1 MKKVTQRITG
11 MLLIVMMTVSCL
23 PFYLKNMPAA
33 EAAGEKYGYIDVSSA
48 LNVRSGPGTG
58 NPVIGSCY
66 GNQKVKILGTSG
78 SWYKISYE
86 YNGKTV
92 TGYVSSEYVSIYDG
106 TYDESYAAKLRS
118 AGFPESYLPALCYLH
133 SKHPDWVFTPYKT
146 GLKWNAVMEAE
157 SRIGENLIPIS
168 SISSWLRTDGGAY
181 NWETDKY
188 TAYDS
193 SVWGAASKELI
204 AYYIDP
210 RNFLSEYGIFM
221 FEKLSYNSSIHT
233 EAGVKT
239 MLASTFMNGTYDGR
253 NSYASLF
260 MEAAKQSGVSP
271 YMLAARVI
279 QEQGVNGT
287 SGSISG
293 KVSGYEGIYNY
304 FNIGAVSSSNPVVQ
318 GLKYASQTDAS
329 TLRPWNSRYK
339 AVVGGGIFLGK
350 QYINKGQDTLYLQ
363 KFNVT
368 PVNTYGHQ
376 YMTNVQA
383 VASEAPNQRKAYTNV
398 DIPIEFSIPVYEDM
412 PESPCLKPTATGNP
426 NSYLSSLTVSGI
438 NLTPSFKYTTTSYS
452 AVVPASTSSVTISAK
467 TVSSAATVT
476 GTGTKT
482 LNTGQ
487 NTFNVVVT
495 AGNGTKTTYRIVITR
510 QAGSGETPSPTQTP
524 SAAPTPTA
532 TPKPTT
538 VPESVTSDKYIISG
552 NYISGVS
559 PNTYVKGFLTYVK
572 VAGSNSKIITN
583 ANGVQYGTDS
593 LEKVGTGFIFR
604 TDTKTYKVVVKGD
617 IVADSS
623 VDIKDLLVL
632 KKYLLGYEK
641 LSDEKLKAACISDGS
656 EPGVMDLLLLK
667 KYLLGYTSL

>member
-1 MKKVTQRITG
+1 MKKVAKRITG
-11 MLLIVMMTVSCL
+11 IILIVIMTVSCL
-23 PFYLKNMPAA
+23 PLYLKNMPEADAA
-33 EAAGEKYGYIDVSSA
+33 EEKYGYIDVSSS

-58 NPVIGSCY
+58 NSIIGSCY

-86 YNGKTV
+86 YNGKTI
-92 TGYVSSEYVSIYDG
+92 TGYVSSEYVNIYDG
-106 TYDESYAAKLRS
+106 TYDETYAAKLRS

-133 SKHPDWVFTPYKT
+133 SKHPDWVFTPYIT
-146 GLKWNAVMEAE
+146 GLKWSAVMEAE
-157 SRIGENLIPIS
+157 GRIGENLIPIS

-181 NWETDKY
+181 NWETDTY

-233 EAGVKT
+233 EEGVKT
-239 MLASTFMNGTYDGR
+239 MLSSTFMSGTYDGK
-253 NSYASLF
+253 NTYASLF
-260 MEAAKQSGVSP
+260 MDAAKQSGVSP

-279 QEQGVNGT
+279 QEQGINGA

-293 KVSGYEGIYNY
+293 TVSGYEGIYNY

-318 GLKYASQTDAS
+318 GLKYASQTDSS
-329 TLRPWNSRYK
+329 TLRPWNSIYK

-412 PESPCLKPTATGNP
+412 PESACLKPTATGNP
-426 NSYLSSLTVSGI
+426 NSYLSSLTVSGVI
-438 NLTPSFKYTTTSYS
+438 LTPSFKYTTTSYS
-452 AVVPASTSSVTISAK
+452 AVVSASTSSVTISAK
-467 TVSSAATVT
+467 TVSGAASVT

-495 AGNGTKTTYRIVITR
+495 AGNGTKTTYKIVITR
-510 QAGSGETPSPTQTP
+510 QAGDSTTVTPTQ
-524 SAAPTPTA
+524 TPTA
-532 TPKPTT
+532 TPTPTAAPTT
-538 VPESVTSDKYIISG
+538 VPESITSDIYTISG

-559 PNTYVKGFLTYVK
+559 PNTYIKTFLRHVTLT
-572 VAGSNSKIITN
+572 GSSTKQITD
-583 ANGVQYGTDS
+583 ANGLKYTSDS
-593 LEKVGTGFIFR
+593 LEIIGTGYKLS

-617 IVADSS
+617 VTADCS
-623 VDIKDLLVL
+623 VDIKDLLVM

-641 LSDEKLKAACISDGS
+641 LSDEKLKAACINGGS